1 MTHILVH
8 VLLAMMDAISQVKI
22 ALPLVQAMEA
32 VVEDME
38 VVDMEVAIAINILQQ
53 QQDHMKT
60 QVDQPKLEVQFI
72 ILILIL
78 ALINLHQILHQV
90 LHQVQSLCMVLSSIQ
105 VVSNLPNQEHLILID
120 AKSDHLY
127 YLLFIILFVSTFLNV
142 SP

>member
-1 MTHILVH
+1 MTHILVP

-38 VVDMEVAIAINILQQ
+38 VEVVDMKVAIAINILQQ

-78 ALINLHQILHQV
+78 ALINLHQT
-90 LHQVQSLCMVLSSIQ
+90 LHQVQSLCMALSSIQ